1 MILSSSEDSDDVDSL
16 LEEQTEMEINKAQ
29 VQSPSLS
36 PPPSLPDLQLVMTFI
51 INGKQLELQK
61 QATVQIQ
68 CRYED
73 FMANISTL
81 CLSKL
86 PRGKGLLSEGV
97 KAVFGRAWITSNEFK
112 AHRKKKQI
120 VMASFDDES
129 DFLALQNEVMTTRN
143 PRECYLMMDAHIT
156 FDVASSSTT
165 QQVMDTAVATLSTG
179 AVPPSSVRMVHSSL
193 HDLIVDCYHPTKGC
207 TSLINNYST

>member
-1 MILSSSEDSDDVDSL
+1 MAIKNA
-16 LEEQTEMEINKAQ
+16 QT
-29 VQSPSLS
+29 QSPSSS
-36 PPPSLPDLQLVMTFI
+36 PPPPLPDLQLVMTFI

-61 QATVQIQ
+61 QATIQIQ

-81 CLSKL
+81 CRPKL

-97 KAVFGRAWITSNEFK
+97 KVVFGRAWITSNEFK

-129 DFLALQNEVMTTRN
+129 DFLALQNEVTATRN
-143 PRECYLMMDAHIT
+143 PRECYLMMNVHIT
-156 FDVASSSTT
+156 FDVAPISAT
-165 QQVMDTAVATLSTG
+165 QQLVDTTVATLSTG
-179 AVPPSSVRMVHSSL
+179 AVPPSSLRTVYFLPHY
-193 HDLIVDCYHPTKGC
+193 LIVDCYNPTKGC
-207 TSLINNYST
+207 TSIVNNYST